1 MTKILIGADPE
12 FWVVKDGKPVSAYG
26 LVDGTKEKPQPLTH
40 GAVQVDGMALEV
52 NINPAETWREF
63 RRNLVSVMSEVRA
76 LIPDEYDFSFEPVA
90 NFGKDYIQSQPEEA
104 KELGC
109 QPDFCAYTGEANDT
123 PDADK
128 GFRTA
133 AGHFHIGWC
142 EGVDVEL
149 PAHIEACRTI
159 TRELD
164 ATLGVLTQLWDTD
177 RTRQELY
184 GKRGAFRSK
193 PYGVEYRVPS
203 CAWLKD
209 LNVAKT
215 CFYIIKNVVNNAM
228 NPRNT
233 RFCAGGS
240 YTDVR
245 YGANFGHNRRSIT
258 RAFRPILTNTGLK
271 EENLLKDL
279 DIYPKMHVMNEN
291 DNSYKDFKIYIG
303 VKTDEDLQKV
313 SHGGK
318 IDPPTQQ
325 EGGDVWWTGGRYAG
339 NTIRTTGNPLRP
351 RQAAER
357 AEQAERARE
366 AWDAWAVS
374 PARQEA
380 LRRAEEFILRNRERH
395 QEANNPVAA
404 AVQRMMQETEDGNG

>member
-63 RRNLVSVMSEVRA
+63 RRNLVSVMSEVRT
-76 LIPDEYDFSFEPVA
+76 LIPEEYDFSFEPVA
-90 NFGKDYIQSQPEEA
+90 KFGKDYIQSQPEEA

-164 ATLGVLTQLWDTD
+164 ATLGILTQLWDAD

-209 LNVAKT
+209 LTVAKT
-215 CFYIIKNVVNNAM
+215 CFHIIKNVVNNAM
-228 NPRNT
+228 NPNRP
-233 RFCAGGS
+233 RFCGGGT

-245 YGANFGHNRRSIT
+245 YGTNFGTNRRSVV
-258 RAFRPILTNTGLK
+258 RAFRPILTNTGLR
-271 EENLLKDL
+271 EDDLLDKL
-279 DIYPKMHVMNEN
+279 DMYPKMHVLNKK
-291 DNSYKDFKIYIG
+291 DICYKDYKHYIG
-303 VKTDEDLQKV
+303 AKNEKDLRKISNGDKV
-313 SHGGK
+313 EPVSSADGS
-318 IDPPTQQ
+318 T
-325 EGGDVWWTGGRYAG
+325 WWT
-339 NTIRTTGNPLRP
+339 NFDNIRGARRSAQVTQERLEAAHNEQ
-351 RQAAER
+351 QAA
-357 AEQAERARE
+357 ARE
-366 AWDAWAVS
+366 AWATWAAS
-374 PARQEA
+374 PARQEQ
-380 LRRAEEFILRNRERH
+380 LRRAEEIIRRNRGR
-395 QEANNPVAA
+395 QEAEIVLDE
-404 AVQRMMQETEDGNG
+404 MMRIAEDGNG